1 MGVVCFHIPTGPH
14 WLPLHH
20 RSSVAFR
27 SWLYDLCRGIDDE
40 PVKNR
45 HLPQSIGC
53 SKNFPGKTALAT
65 QKEVGKANILQK
77 ETQLLDWRIK
87 ERTPK
92 AEIGLQNYCFSVP
105 WYPETEARGLVA
117 GSNLDR

>member
-1 MGVVCFHIPTGPH
+1 MSQQGLNLTACCACHNCLRAGQRIIHQRLQNLCSGCPRVHTFPEGPH
-14 WLPLHH
+14 WQPLRH

-65 QKEVGKANILQK
+65 QKEVGKANVLQK
-77 ETQLLDWRIK
+77 EKTL
-87 ERTPK
+87 K
-92 AEIGLQNYCFSVP
+92 A
-105 WYPETEARGLVA
+105 
-117 GSNLDR
+117 D